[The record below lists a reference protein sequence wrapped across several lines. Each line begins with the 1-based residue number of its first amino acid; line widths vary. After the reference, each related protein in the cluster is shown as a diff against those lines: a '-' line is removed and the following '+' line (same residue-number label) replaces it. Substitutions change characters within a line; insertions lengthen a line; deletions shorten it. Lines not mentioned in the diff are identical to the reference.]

1 MSMIPVDPLASLDI
15 FGQQRISIQ
24 EPHLTKSHIVDTLRL
39 QKKRNDVN
47 KQDAKFPDVFAFFS
61 KKRAIDKLTIA
72 LSCLLFLFWLIH
84 ILLGEEMK
92 GIMQK
97 QSISFSIRMGN
108 IFRTIHRLF
117 FFFFLHHI
125 LSPPFQ

>member
-1 MSMIPVDPLASLDI
+1 MIPVDPLASLDI

-47 KQDAKFPDVFAFFS
+47 KQDAKFSDVFAYFS
-61 KKRAIDKLTIA
+61 KKSDRQVDHRPFMSSIP
-72 LSCLLFLFWLIH
+72 LLADSYPLGRGDEKNHAKTKH
-84 ILLGEEMK
+84 ILLHQDGEH
-92 GIMQK
+92 IPHDP
-97 QSISFSIRMGN
+97 SSV
-108 IFRTIHRLF
+108 LLL
-117 FFFFLHHI
+117 FLHHI

>member
-1 MSMIPVDPLASLDI
+1 MSMISVDPLASLDI

-61 KKRAIDKLTIA
+61 KKERST
-72 LSCLLFLFWLIH
+72 S
-84 ILLGEEMK
+84 
-92 GIMQK
+92 
-97 QSISFSIRMGN
+97 
-108 IFRTIHRLF
+108 
-117 FFFFLHHI
+117 
-125 LSPPFQ
+125 

>member
-61 KKRAIDKLTIA
+61 KKER
-72 LSCLLFLFWLIH
+72 
-84 ILLGEEMK
+84 
-92 GIMQK
+92 
-97 QSISFSIRMGN
+97 
-108 IFRTIHRLF
+108 
-117 FFFFLHHI
+117 
-125 LSPPFQ
+125 